1 MHDFNSWPIVLD
13 TLIRGDDLTIGQASW
28 AMEEVM
34 QGRASDALIGGLLIG
49 LRAKGETV
57 DELIGFR
64 DAALANALQ
73 LPGGSEMLDIVGTGG
88 DRLQTVNISTMASI
102 LVAASGVPVL
112 KHGNRAVSSLSGTG
126 DVLQVLGLIPASEE
140 PEIVRSIF
148 DEVGISFAHAAR
160 FHPGFRHAAHVRKTL
175 GVPTV
180 FNVLG
185 PLINP
190 ARPEASALG
199 VADRSMI
206 EKFVGVFATR
216 GATALVFRGED
227 GLDEVT
233 TTGYTQMFEVSRG
246 DVLEYSLDPRELGIP
261 RARIDDFQG
270 GDPEHN
276 AKVVEAVFAGEEEG
290 PIRDIVRLNAAVG
303 RAAWSLHLDPRE
315 KDIPLL
321 TRIERELDAVTKSL
335 DAGHATEKLAAW
347 HSAVQSR

>member
-1 MHDFNSWPIVLD
+1 MHDRNSWPVILEG
-13 TLIRGDDLTIGQASW
+13 LIHSEDLTIGQASW
-28 AMEEVM
+28 AMEEIM
-34 QGRASDALIGGLLIG
+34 QGRASDARLGAFLVA

-57 DELIGFR
+57 EELIGFR
-64 DAALANALQ
+64 DAVLANARP

-88 DRLQTVNISTMASI
+88 DRLKTVNISTMASV
-102 LVAASGVPVL
+102 LVAATDVPVL

-126 DVLQVLGLIPASEE
+126 DVLQVLGLVPESED
-140 PEIVRSIF
+140 PTVVREIF

-160 FHPGFRHAAHVRKTL
+160 FHPGFRHAAEVRASL
-175 GVPTV
+175 GIPTV

-185 PLINP
+185 PLVHP

-206 EKFVGVFATR
+206 EKFVGVYATR

-233 TTGYTQMFEVSRG
+233 TTGYTQIFEVSRG

-261 RARIDDFQG
+261 RANLEDLTG

-276 AKVVEAVFAGEEEG
+276 AKVVEAVFAGEQG

-315 KDIPLL
+315 KDQPMLD
-321 TRIERELDAVTKSL
+321 RIARELAIVTEAL
-335 DAGHATEKLAAW
+335 DDGRGAARLEAW
-347 HSAVQSR
+347 RSAVRSR

>member
-1 MHDFNSWPIVLD
+1 MHDLNTWPVVLD

-28 AMEEVM
+28 AMGEVM
-34 QGRASDALIGGLLIG
+34 LGRASDALLAGLLVG

-64 DAALANALQ
+64 DAALSNALE

-88 DRLQTVNISTMASI
+88 DRMHTVNISTMASV

-126 DVLQVLGLIPASEE
+126 DVLSVLGVIPESED
-140 PEIVRSIF
+140 PNVVREIF

-160 FHPGFRHAAHVRKTL
+160 FHPGFRHAGTVRQTL

-185 PLINP
+185 PLVNP

-233 TTGYTQMFEVSRG
+233 TTGYTQIFEVSRG

-261 RARIDDFQG
+261 RASISDFKG

-276 AKVVEAVFAGEEEG
+276 AEVVHSVFAGEQG

-315 KDIPLL
+315 KDLPML
-321 TRIERELDAVTKSL
+321 TRIERELEIVTRAL
-335 DAGHATEKLAAW
+335 DEGLATEKLAAW
-347 HSAVQSR
+347 RSAVQSR

>member
-1 MHDFNSWPIVLD
+1 MHDFNSWPTVLD
-13 TLIRGDDLTIGQASW
+13 TLIRGEDLTIGQASW

-34 QGRASDALIGGLLIG
+34 QGRAADALIGGLLVG

-64 DAALANALQ
+64 DAALSNALP

-126 DVLQVLGLIPASEE
+126 DVLQVLGLIPTGED

-160 FHPGFRHAAHVRKTL
+160 FHPGFRHAAGVRKAL

-199 VADRSMI
+199 VADRAMI

-261 RARIDDFQG
+261 RAQLEDFRG

-276 AKVVEAVFAGEEEG
+276 AKVVEAVFAGAEG

-321 TRIERELDAVTKSL
+321 ARIERELDAVTKSL

-347 HSAVQSR
+347 RSAVQSR

>member
-1 MHDFNSWPIVLD
+1 MHDLNTWPVVLE
-13 TLIRGDDLTIGQASW
+13 TLIRGEDLTIGQASW

-34 QGRASDALIGGLLIG
+34 QGRASDAHLGGLLVG

-64 DAALANALQ
+64 DAALSNALV
-73 LPGGSEMLDIVGTGG
+73 LPGDAEMLDIVGTGG
-88 DRLQTVNISTMASI
+88 DRMNTVNISTMASV
-102 LVAASGVPVL
+102 LVSASGVPVL

-126 DVLQVLGLIPASEE
+126 DVLDVLGLIPKSEA
-140 PEIVRSIF
+140 PEVVREIF

-160 FHPGFRHAAHVRKTL
+160 FHPGFRHAAPVRKTL

-185 PLINP
+185 PLVNP

-233 TTGYTQMFEVSRG
+233 TTGYTQIFEVSRG
-246 DVLEYSLDPRELGIP
+246 DVLEHSLDARELGIP
-261 RARIDDFQG
+261 RATVSDFRG

-276 AKVVEAVFAGEEEG
+276 AKVVEAVFAGEEG

-315 KDIPLL
+315 KDLPML
-321 TRIERELDAVTKSL
+321 TRIARELDVVTQAL
-335 DAGHATEKLAAW
+335 DEGLATEKLEAW
-347 HSAVQSR
+347 RSAVQSR